1 MLRLLLPL
9 LLFRLEVAAA
19 GMRDIPDLRQ
29 NGLHARLELEEEGPA
44 MQGKALS
51 CRIVP
56 SKMQL
61 VT

>member
-1 MLRLLLPL
+1 MPF
-9 LLFRLEVAAA
+9 LLFRLEVADT
-19 GMRDIPDLRQ
+19 GMRDIPDLEE
-29 NGLHARLELEEEGPA
+29 NSLHARLELEEEGPA

>member
-1 MLRLLLPL
+1 LLLPF
-9 LLFRLEVAAA
+9 LLFRLEVADT
-19 GMRDIPDLRQ
+19 GMRDIPDLEE
-29 NGLHARLELEEEGPA
+29 NSLHARLELEEEGPA